1 MVSNRL
7 SSIRRKTANPKVCY
21 PPPPETPPPST
32 PPPPPPPVWPPP
44 YINARIIA
52 LVRGQHFE
60 ATLTLQPR
68 NPPPGPITYNAHAP
82 GVQLSA
88 EVILYPTQT
97 PNYITFSEVWNYSPY
112 FYADYGPTVTVQPPT
127 FKLQNS
133 LWYYKNPPDAQITL
147 AIAYPEQP

>member
-7 SSIRRKTANPKVCY
+7 THRRTTISNPKICKSKLK
-21 PPPPETPPPST
+21 PLRQIQPPEPPQ
-32 PPPPPPPVWPPP
+32 WPPP

-68 NPPPGPITYNAHAP
+68 NPPPGPITYVQYDP
-82 GVQLSA
+82 TLQLSA
-88 EVILYPTQT
+88 VVILYTTQ
-97 PNYITFSEVWNYSPY
+97 PQNYITFSEVNNTSLY
-112 FYADYGPTVTVQPPT
+112 FYAGYGPTVTLPPPQ

-133 LWYYKNPPDAQITL
+133 LWFSKQPYDLELTL

>member
-7 SSIRRKTANPKVCY
+7 THRRNTISNPKICKSKLK
-21 PPPPETPPPST
+21 PLRPSPPPEPPQ
-32 PPPPPPPVWPPP
+32 WPPP

-68 NPPPGPITYNAHAP
+68 NPPPGPITYLQYDP
-82 GVQLSA
+82 TLQLSA
-88 EVILYPTQT
+88 VVILYTTQ
-97 PNYITFSEVWNYSPY
+97 PQNYITFSEVNNTSLY
-112 FYADYGPTVTVQPPT
+112 FYAGYGPTVTLQPPQ

-133 LWYYKNPPDAQITL
+133 LWFSKQPYDAQITL
-147 AIAYPEQP
+147 AIAYPDKP